1 MSNISALKQQ
11 AEILLEK
18 LAGGKRFLLGDLNA
32 RFAQARDAFPGDAVI
47 HAVGH
52 VVEKLHLKEP
62 SGIISQAELENIYQE
77 LVGLNAS
84 GTVFRQVLGDL
95 LPSALESKPTTNVAY
110 LSGIRDNHEVS
121 PVNLNEN
128 HDPEFDNLFKR
139 SVADKFN
146 PTLALDAQNKVASE
160 LTSMGFS
167 PKVKLMGGN
176 SQFLIFAADLDTRA
190 GIARVQIPVE
200 ASGDKFPSAFISNG
214 EVKQLNRATIQEHL
228 DSFATRRAYSSTKH
242 HTDIIEMP
250 PVEVPEPLRVLTSQ
264 IEENVLEASVGF
276 PSSTVRLAKK
286 MLLSELSSMGFKGSQ
301 LRISEATGDGFI
313 CEATLNT
320 PKGKAKIELPVEIEN
335 NVPLI
340 PPIFAKD
347 DFVADFNATNLHDF
361 VSRQSTEVGI
371 TVRNDSP
378 LYSMSLFELKDR
390 IVRSATEG
398 NFGQCDEAMEVLSE
412 RFDAD
417 TYRSAVSDYQ
427 KLLIDIT
434 TSKNLITQAYEDRDQ
449 FFKTPNSMYPIHKK
463 LGKPISELIRDE
475 NGQYHLKS
483 TYYARKN
490 HEQEGSFFSTA
501 KVLVGE

>member
-18 LAGGKRFLLGDLNA
+18 LAGGKRFLLGDLNV
-32 RFAQARDAFPGDAVI
+32 RLTQARNAFPGDSVI

-52 VVEKLHLKEP
+52 VVERLHAKDP
-62 SGIISQAELENIYQE
+62 NGIVSQADLENIYQE

-95 LPSALESKPTTNVAY
+95 LPTKLEAKSTMNADY
-110 LSGIRDNHEVS
+110 LAGIRDNPTNT
-121 PVNLNEN
+121 PVDLKEN
-128 HDPEFDNLFKR
+128 YDPEFDQLFSR
-139 SVADKFN
+139 STADKFN
-146 PTLALDAQNKVASE
+146 PQLALEAQNKVASE
-160 LTSMGFS
+160 LTSMGFA

-214 EVKQLNRATIQEHL
+214 EVKQLNKAALQEHL

-242 HTDIIEMP
+242 HTDIIDMP
-250 PVEVPEPLRVLTSQ
+250 KVDVPEPLRVLTSQ

-276 PSSTVRLAKK
+276 PPATVRLAKK
-286 MLLSELSSMGFKGSQ
+286 MLLTELSTMGFKGSQ
-301 LRISEATGDGFI
+301 LRIAEATGDGFI

-320 PKGKAKIELPVEIEN
+320 SRGKAKIELPVEIEN

-340 PPIFAKD
+340 PSIFAKG
-347 DFVADFNATNLHDF
+347 DFIADFNTVNLHNF
-361 VSRQSTEVGI
+361 VDNQNTEIGI
-371 TVRNDSP
+371 TVRTDSP
-378 LYSMSLFELKDR
+378 LYSMSLFELKDK
-390 IVRSATEG
+390 ITRSAISG
-398 NFGQCDEAMEVLSE
+398 NFDQCDEALEVLAE
-412 RFDAD
+412 LFDEN

-434 TSKNLITQAYEDRDQ
+434 TSKNLITQAYEDSDQ
-449 FFKTPNSMYPIHKK
+449 FIKTPNSMYPIHKK
-463 LGKPISELIRDE
+463 LGKPINELVRDA

-490 HEQEGSFFSTA
+490 QEQEGAFFSTA

>member
-18 LAGGKRFLLGDLNA
+18 LAGGKRFLLGDLNV
-32 RFAQARDAFPGDAVI
+32 RLAQARDAFPGDAVI

-52 VVEKLHLKEP
+52 VVERLHSKDP

-95 LPSALESKPTTNVAY
+95 LPSSLETKSTTNVDY
-110 LSGIRDNHEVS
+110 LSGIRDNPTIA
-121 PVNLNEN
+121 PVDLKEN
-128 HDPEFDNLFKR
+128 YDPEFDKLFER
-139 SVADKFN
+139 STADKFN
-146 PTLALDAQNKVASE
+146 PQLALEAQNKVASE
-160 LTSMGFS
+160 LVSMGFD

-190 GIARVQIPVE
+190 GVARVQIPVE
-200 ASGDKFPSAFISNG
+200 ASGDRFPSAFISNG
-214 EVKQLNRATIQEHL
+214 EVKQLSRAALQEHL
-228 DSFATRRAYSSTKH
+228 DGFATRRAYSSTKH
-242 HTDIIEMP
+242 HTDIIDMP
-250 PVEVPEPLRVLTSQ
+250 KVEVPKELHVLTSQ
-264 IEENVLEASVGF
+264 MEENVLEASVGF
-276 PSSTVRLAKK
+276 PPATVRLAKK

-301 LRISEATGDGFI
+301 LRIAEATGDGFI

-347 DFVADFNATNLHDF
+347 DFVADFNAANLHNF
-361 VSRQSTEVGI
+361 VSNQNAEIGI
-371 TVRNDSP
+371 TTRTDSP

-390 IVRSATEG
+390 IARSAMNGSFE
-398 NFGQCDEAMEVLSE
+398 QCDEALEILAE
-412 RFDAD
+412 RFDED
-417 TYRSAVSDYQ
+417 TYRNAISDYQ
-427 KLLIDIT
+427 KLLINLT
-434 TSKNLITQAYEDRDQ
+434 TSKDLVAQAYEDRDQ
-449 FFKTPNSMYPIHKK
+449 FIKTPNSMYPIHKK
-463 LGKPISELIRDE
+463 LGRPITDLVRDE

-490 HEQEGSFFSTA
+490 QEQEGAFFSTA